1 MGMAEES
8 RLVLVTGLSGAGKS
22 QALRFL
28 EDLGYYCIDNLP
40 PSLIP
45 TIAELSA
52 SANRPQ
58 RRIAVCVDV
67 RAGEELRNLPAYV
80 DEVAE
85 MGTRPEVLF
94 LDSTDEV
101 LHKRYSESRRRHPAA
116 SQGSVEEGIRREREL
131 LSPIRGR
138 ADLVLD
144 TSATSVTQ
152 LRERVAAM
160 FQAGQKEQK
169 LSVAVVS
176 FGFKYGVPPEADL
189 VFDVRFLPNPHYD
202 AELRPH
208 SGEEPKVSA
217 YILDN
222 PDAVE
227 FLDRVKGLLKFLIPR
242 YAAEPKSYLTIAVG
256 CTGGRHRS
264 VAVARALIGF
274 VRDMDCSAR
283 LRHRDIA
290 RVPDSPG

>member
-1 MGMAEES
+1 MADQS
-8 RLVLVTGLSGAGKS
+8 RFVLVSGLSGAGKS
-22 QALRFL
+22 QSLRFL

-52 SANRPQ
+52 NTVHPR

-67 RAGEELRNLPAYV
+67 RGGEDLRNLPAYL

-85 MGTRPEVLF
+85 MGIRPEVLF
-94 LDSTDEV
+94 LESSDEV
-101 LHKRYSESRRRHPAA
+101 LLKRYSESRRRHPAA
-116 SQGSVEEGIRREREL
+116 LQGSVEEGIEREREL
-131 LSPIRGR
+131 LAPIRGR

-144 TSATSVTQ
+144 TSATSVSQ
-152 LRERVAAM
+152 LRERVASV
-160 FQAGQKEQK
+160 FQAGQKTQK
-169 LSVAVVS
+169 LSVGVMS

-189 VFDVRFLPNPHYD
+189 LFDVRFLPNPHYD
-202 AELRPH
+202 PELRPYT
-208 SGEEPKVSA
+208 GEEPKVSTFV
-217 YILDN
+217 LDN
-222 PDAVE
+222 PDATE
-227 FLDRVKGLLKFLIPR
+227 FLDRVRGLLKFLIPR

-274 VRDMDCSAR
+274 VREMDCSAR

-290 RVPDSPG
+290 RAPNGPD